1 MNTLQTN
8 TFYQTENCLLNLH
21 IIVNEDTIEQ
31 YFEAITPSGILID
44 YNFFI
49 RNIYMLK
56 TMEGLLDSIK

>member
-31 YFEAITPSGILID
+31 YFEAITPSGIFIDDNFLIG
-44 YNFFI
+44 
-49 RNIYMLK
+49 NIYVLQA
-56 TMEGLLDSIK
+56 MEGLLDRIK

>member
-8 TFYQTENCLLNLH
+8 TVYQTENCFLNLH
-21 IIVNEDTIEQ
+21 IFANEDTIEQ